1 MITYKTNVLISVQQ
15 YTDLLKQTS
24 LGERRPIDKPE
35 QIEMMLKQ
43 TDVLVTAWYQDTL
56 VGLARSVTDFAYC
69 CYLSDLAVSEQWQKQ
84 RDQETTHF
92 ETQKRLSPL
101 VKLFYWLRH
110 KPWIITH
117 ILALY
122 SIQVLGRKYSHI
134 QTLAVCVIKCFKIR
148 PHFNYSYGYRRTT
161 CQ

>member
-84 RDQETTHF
+84 GIGRQ
-92 ETQKRLSPL
+92 LI
-101 VKLFYWLRH
+101 LRP
-110 KPWIITH
+110 KS
-117 ILALY
+117 A
-122 SIQVLGRKYSHI
+122 
-134 QTLAVCVIKCFKIR
+134 
-148 PHFNYSYGYRRTT
+148 
-161 CQ
+161 

>member
-56 VGLARSVTDFAYC
+56 VGFARSVTDFAYC

-84 RDQETTHF
+84 GIGRQLIF
-92 ETQKRLSPL
+92 ETQKALEPTCKIILL
-101 VKLFYWLRH
+101 VAPQAVDYY
-110 KPWIITH
+110 PH
-117 ILALY
+117 IGFVQHPSAW
-122 SIQVLGRKYSHI
+122 
-134 QTLAVCVIKCFKIR
+134 TKI
-148 PHFNYSYGYRRTT
+148 
-161 CQ
+161 